1 MNILSL
7 DRLMEEV
14 NLAESIAKDFVDVT
28 EYNVVTKKANSP
40 LLMETVDEKTILK
53 NGRNLMGLIEADE
66 TDGNPIEQPA
76 ETTTEQPAE
85 TPVEKSPTTPL
96 TLKVTFDNGNSLTTG
111 FNGTQ
116 EQATAYYVGKPFN
129 LGSGGRDVITKG
141 KTVEI
146 ITESVSGQKID
157 TIEKFL
163 NAKPVS
169 QADYVEIKTEVNK
182 DAPLDEVKTDTKV
195 EKNAEKAV
203 KDVEK
208 KTDGNKEWAESSK
221 GKNELKTK
229 LDKFEKFVT
238 SLETEETKIVI
249 KKITDKIK
257 SL

>member
-14 NLAESIAKDFVDVT
+14 NLTESIAKDFVDKSD
-28 EYNVVTKKANSP
+28 YNVVTKKANSP
-40 LLMETVDEKTILK
+40 LLMEAIDENSILK
-53 NGRNLMGLIEADE
+53 HGRNLMGLIEAEDDTE
-66 TDGNPIEQPA
+66 EGKPEN
-76 ETTTEQPAE
+76 TTEGGTEKPTEQPQATK
-85 TPVEKSPTTPL
+85 TPITV
-96 TLKVTFDNGNSLTTG
+96 KVTFDNGNTLTTG

-116 EQATAYYVGKPFN
+116 EQATAYYVGKQFN
-129 LGSGGRDVITKG
+129 LGSGGRDVMTNG
-141 KTVEI
+141 KAIEI
-146 ITESVSGQKID
+146 ITECVTGQKID

-169 QADYVEIKTEVNK
+169 QADYVEIKTEVKK
-182 DAPLDEVKTDTKV
+182 DAPLDEVKVDKSV
-195 EKNAEKAV
+195 EPKADKIV
-203 KDVEK
+203 KEIEK
-208 KTDGNKEWAESSK
+208 KTDGNKEWAENSK